1 MNQNRRI
8 TLILALLLAGLV
20 LVSAATAATTQVEIR
35 KYANDNT
42 TILNQTTVNYTWMMN
57 NLPVLGD
64 GTTHY
69 YHQGPVF
76 VDDPNPETQA
86 ALRWNP
92 EEDTNVLEKDMGAVK
107 GTNLKDLCDLVG
119 GMSPGEEVKMI
130 ASDGWPKFFAYK
142 NVYEYSSREGPIG
155 ICWYKNG
162 QYPDTGYSEGMRMVW
177 FADDSVNTLGPG
189 GTGLHVFG
197 NWDWHEAAD
206 EQYWYYY
213 VQGGQN
219 YPTTTG
225 LSGQYINRIYIYS
238 NEEPPVAPVADF
250 SADVT
255 TGAAPLTV
263 TFTDQS
269 TNTPT
274 SWAWDFD
281 NDGIVDSTL
290 QNPSHTYNTP
300 GTYTVN
306 LTVTNA
312 GGSDSEVKTDY
323 ITVTET
329 PLLDLI
335 FEDTVTL
342 ADGTFTWTDDG
353 GVGHVVSTLT
363 PHGALEAAFL
373 ADGFTYGGSW
383 HDTRNTALINWIDT
397 GAVNY
402 SYDGSV
408 SPKLTWNY
416 QKNGIFQN
424 YFSTTTGVSNNV
436 VVDGDF
442 LEFYF
447 GPDQQ
452 TTDNATA
459 VLRITVEVE
468 GTPVPPT
475 AAFTADVTTGPA
487 PLTVQFTDQSSGNP
501 TSWTWDF
508 ECDGTVDSTLQNP
521 SHTYPAPGTYTVCL
535 TVTSGDGSDDEVK
548 VGYITVTDAPP
559 ASEFL
564 TGWSY
569 RKLITIGGSP
579 DGDLTDYQVRFVVH
593 RTAGTDAG
601 ENVYLGTKTNADYS
615 DLRFTTTGNVLLPYW
630 IESSDTGSAVVWVK
644 VPSIPMTGAEMYL
657 YYGNTE
663 ATGVSDGDATFL
675 FFDDFTGSAGAPD
688 STKWDVVKRGSS
700 SAVAARTGT
709 GELHLAGLANSVS
722 SANVI
727 SKIPFTRG
735 VSIEYLNKIDNAN
748 YALSGFGSGTTQDET
763 GGSTNWH
770 LTSLP
775 NGYGTASVATSDRI
789 YEYPPGAARIQHAT
803 ASGGSLYTALNTF
816 YRHTIR
822 WDSSNNIKSF
832 RDGTEVL
839 SATDSTYAT
848 GNKYIH
854 FSQGEYSDGRGGNRY
869 IDWVFVRKYTIT
881 PPAISAWGAEE
892 GGAVPPN
899 AAFTADPLTGPA
911 PLTVQFTDQSSGTPP
926 LTYAWDFTNDG
937 TVDSTAQNPSHTYS
951 TPGTYTVRLNVT
963 DAEGSDEEVKAGYI
977 TVTGTPPPAI
987 PELFNG
993 TVNLTPGAS
1002 FTKVAYNSGTSYT
1015 INWTTPLG
1023 ALQATGLI
1031 YNVTDKRWSYDQ
1043 VLLLDD
1049 VEEFIRN
1056 TPGNWFAYVN
1066 DVYKDGYGNH
1076 ANGLNV
1082 IELADGDRVDF
1093 YYAAGVVDKNN
1104 LTETLSK
1111 ATAAVKTIADLSGS
1125 PPPGGDWTLALSG
1138 ARDQTVT
1145 KTYFEQGLAC
1155 PSSGHQVSWTDTDGN
1170 EWSGIPLWVLV
1181 AMIDDN
1187 PDTGPDHYNFNDALA
1202 AEGYSVKVTA
1212 GDGYSINFASADIA
1226 RNNGY
1231 IVANTLNG
1239 DPLPELKPNST
1250 KLCFPLQM
1258 IGPEVSSGQLAG
1270 NIASIELVGLPE
1282 PPAGWTLRME
1292 GDVVDVISQQYFEDA
1307 LACIH
1312 ETTWTDG
1319 SGNEWSGVPLWI
1331 LAGAVDDIESSS
1343 HWTFNDTRAAT
1354 GYTIRVIAGDGY
1366 NRTFASADV
1375 ARSDNYLV
1383 ANKLN
1388 GSPLSDSNAPLRLVG
1403 ANVTGGNRVG
1413 NIETIRLEGLPGYP
1427 AGAWSLELVGAIS
1440 DTIPQP
1446 EFEDWAAC
1454 HPATYTDGTG
1464 NVYEGIPLW
1473 RLMGWVDDRVP
1484 HGPNG
1489 FNNAL
1494 AQAGY
1499 TVIVTAGDGY
1509 SKELTSQQIGT
1520 NSSFI
1525 VANTMNGSPLDGS
1538 KAPLQLVGSG
1548 LPSGSYSVGNIARI
1562 ELTDFQEPTEIPT
1575 ITIIKYAADGTTI
1588 INQTTVDHV
1597 WMEANLPVI
1606 GDGVTVY
1613 KYQGVTF
1620 DPADLWD
1627 PTETKGMTPPKIANA
1642 IKGTRVS
1649 DLCNLVG
1656 GMAPGT
1662 EVTFVATDGFTTTL
1676 PYDAIYPDPHVYSQ
1690 LGDTVIAW
1698 YADGNYVPQY
1708 GDGPRLFFTPEDTV
1722 AGQWNMNQ
1730 ALPEQYW
1737 HYYYDSGSATNYPSV
1752 AGLSAKYVS
1761 TIRIYS
1767 APLGDWVLALD
1778 GRDIGGLYQDISRS
1792 YFESALTCQFGA
1804 EHQAEYTDSS
1814 GRTWSGMPLWFL
1826 AGFVDDDDL
1835 HSNDAF
1841 NETLAAAGYDII
1853 VTASDGFSRTIPSEL
1868 IIRNNNYI
1876 VANALNGTRFAE
1888 DDGNWPLRLVGQN
1901 VTGGLS
1907 IRELASIDLVPREV
1921 SGDPELR
1928 IVPLQANLTVGAT
1941 GTYQVMLTSVPEG
1954 LAGFNLSVI
1963 LAEPTVGEIVSME
1976 LPGWAT
1982 LNRSSPLPADTVWIE
1997 AVDLGKSVQAGATNV
2012 LLCEV
2017 TVRGDQPGISAIQVQ
2032 PIQIDADG
2040 GGIIAPDPVAAVIA
2054 VYLPVS
2060 ADFEANITSGNPPLT
2075 VAFTDLSTGSPL
2087 PSSWSWNF
2095 GEGQGGSTS
2104 QNPTHTYATWGTY
2117 TVALTVTNPYSAD
2130 TETKTTYITVMT
2142 YVEPFPGY
2150 TNPPT
2155 DPDGDGLFEDINGNG
2170 GLDFDD
2176 VVAFYQNMAWVAG
2189 NTAVGIDPYDFN
2201 GNGRIDYDDVVLLYY
2216 EVLAG

>member
-35 KYANDNT
+35 KYANDGT

-76 VDDPNPETQA
+76 KDHTDPEIQA
-86 ALRWNP
+86 IIRWNAT
-92 EEDTNVLEKDMGAVK
+92 EDTNVEEKDMGAVK

-119 GMSPGEEVKMI
+119 GMSPGEEVKI
-130 ASDGWPKFFAYK
+130 LSSDGWNRMFAYE
-142 NVYEYSSREGPIG
+142 NVYAYSSREGPIG

-162 QYPDTGYSEGMRMVW
+162 QYPDSGYSEGMRMVW
-177 FADDSVNTLGPG
+177 FADTSINPWGI
-189 GTGLHVFG
+189 HAFG

-206 EQYWYYY
+206 EQYYYY
-213 VQGGQN
+213 YQQGSQM

-225 LSGQYINRIYIYS
+225 LSGQYVNRIYIYS
-238 NEEPPVAPVADF
+238 DEAPPVAPVADF
-250 SADVT
+250 TADVT
-255 TGAAPLTV
+255 TGSAPLTV
-263 TFTDQS
+263 IFEDQS

-274 SWAWDFD
+274 SWAWDFE
-281 NDGIVDSTL
+281 NDGTVDSTI
-290 QNPSHTYNTP
+290 QNPSHTYDTP
-300 GTYTVN
+300 GSYTVS
-306 LTVTNA
+306 LTATNA
-312 GGSDSEVKTDY
+312 AGSDGEVKTDY
-323 ITVTET
+323 ITVTDT

-335 FEDTVTL
+335 FEGTVTL
-342 ADGTFTWTDDG
+342 ADGTFTWTDDS
-353 GVGHVVSTLT
+353 GVDHAVSTLT
-363 PHGALEAAFL
+363 PHGALQGAFL

-383 HDTRNTALINWIDT
+383 HDTRNTALINWIDSGT
-397 GAVNY
+397 TNY
-402 SYDGSV
+402 TYDGSV
-408 SPKLTWNY
+408 SPKLVWNY
-416 QKNGIFQN
+416 QKNGVYQN
-424 YFSTTTGVSNNV
+424 YFSTTTGVSNNGV
-436 VVDGDF
+436 ADGDF
-442 LEFYF
+442 LEFYY

-459 VLRITVEVE
+459 VLRITV
-468 GTPVPPT
+468 
-475 AAFTADVTTGPA
+475 
-487 PLTVQFTDQSSGNP
+487 
-501 TSWTWDF
+501 
-508 ECDGTVDSTLQNP
+508 
-521 SHTYPAPGTYTVCL
+521 
-535 TVTSGDGSDDEVK
+535 
-548 VGYITVTDAPP
+548 
-559 ASEFL
+559 
-564 TGWSY
+564 
-569 RKLITIGGSP
+569 
-579 DGDLTDYQVRFVVH
+579 VV
-593 RTAGTDAG
+593 
-601 ENVYLGTKTNADYS
+601 
-615 DLRFTTTGNVLLPYW
+615 
-630 IESSDTGSAVVWVK
+630 
-644 VPSIPMTGAEMYL
+644 
-657 YYGNTE
+657 
-663 ATGVSDGDATFL
+663 
-675 FFDDFTGSAGAPD
+675 
-688 STKWDVVKRGSS
+688 
-700 SAVAARTGT
+700 
-709 GELHLAGLANSVS
+709 
-722 SANVI
+722 
-727 SKIPFTRG
+727 
-735 VSIEYLNKIDNAN
+735 
-748 YALSGFGSGTTQDET
+748 
-763 GGSTNWH
+763 
-770 LTSLP
+770 
-775 NGYGTASVATSDRI
+775 
-789 YEYPPGAARIQHAT
+789 
-803 ASGGSLYTALNTF
+803 
-816 YRHTIR
+816 
-822 WDSSNNIKSF
+822 
-832 RDGTEVL
+832 
-839 SATDSTYAT
+839 
-848 GNKYIH
+848 
-854 FSQGEYSDGRGGNRY
+854 
-869 IDWVFVRKYTIT
+869 
-881 PPAISAWGAEE
+881 E
-892 GGAVPPN
+892 GGAVPPD
-899 AAFTADPLTGPA
+899 AAFTADTQSGPA

-937 TVDSTAQNPSHTYS
+937 TVDSTLQNPSHTYS
-951 TPGTYTVRLNVT
+951 APGTYTVRLNVT
-963 DAEGSDEEVKAGYI
+963 NTEGSDEEVKTGYI
-977 TVTGTPPPAI
+977 TVTDTPPASEFLTGWSYRKLVSIGGSPDGDLTDYQVRVVVHRTAGTDAGENVYLGTNVNADYSDLRFATTGNVLLPYWIESSDSDSAVVWVKVPSIPTTGAQLYFYYGNSGAAPVSDGDATFPFFDDFTGSSLNAEKWTATASVTVSDDACTITATDSTTRYIQSIPQFGIGYTARIKWMMPTERDFIAHGFYASANDRAQIYYNSGKSYLTAKTGASTTTAHSNPYTSSATWEVQRVSPTAVRYGYNDGMPVSVSTNVPTMDMPIAFRVAGSSGTTASSIDRVLIRKCTLTPPAVTAWGEEEQEETLPPVI

-1015 INWTTPLG
+1015 VNWTTPLG
-1023 ALQATGLI
+1023 ALQATGLT

-1049 VEEFIRN
+1049 VEEFVRN

-1082 IELADGDRVDF
+1082 IELADGDQVDF

-1111 ATAAVKTIADLSGS
+1111 ATAAVKTIADTSGS

-1181 AMIDDN
+1181 AMVDDN

-1239 DPLPELKPNST
+1239 ELLPELKPNST

-1258 IGPEVSSGQLAG
+1258 IGPEVSSGQLVG

-1292 GDVVDVISQQYFEDA
+1292 GDVMDVITQAEFEAA
-1307 LACIH
+1307 LSCVH
-1312 ETTWTDG
+1312 VSTYNDGTDVWG
-1319 SGNEWSGVPLWI
+1319 GIPLWE
-1331 LAGAVDDIESSS
+1331 LVGAVDDIETSA
-1343 HWTFNDTRAAT
+1343 HWTFNDTRAAS

-1375 ARSDNYLV
+1375 ARSGNYLV
-1383 ANKLN
+1383 ANTKN
-1388 GSPLSDSNAPLRLVG
+1388 GEPLTDAIAPLRLVG
-1403 ANVTGGNRVG
+1403 SNVTGGARVG
-1413 NIETIRLEGLPGYP
+1413 NIEIIRLEGLPAYP
-1427 AGAWSLELVGAIS
+1427 PGDWSLELVGAIS

-1509 SKELTSQQIGT
+1509 SKELTSQDIGT
-1520 NSSFI
+1520 DSSFI
-1525 VANTMNGSPLDGS
+1525 VANRMNGVPLAGS

-1548 LPSGSYSVGNIARI
+1548 LPSASYSVGNLVRI
-1562 ELTDFQEPTEIPT
+1562 ELTEFQEPTEIPT

-1588 INQTTVDHV
+1588 IDQTTVDHI

-1620 DPADLWD
+1620 DPDDLWD

-1642 IKGTRVS
+1642 IRGTRVS
-1649 DLCNLVG
+1649 DLCDLVG

-1662 EVTFVATDGFTTTL
+1662 EVTFVATDEFTTTL
-1676 PYDAIYPDPHVYSQ
+1676 PYDAIYPNPQVYSN

-1730 ALPEQYW
+1730 ALSEQYW
-1737 HYYYDSGSATNYPSV
+1737 HYYYDSGGGINYPSV
-1752 AGLSAKYVS
+1752 AGLSAKYIS

-1778 GRDIGGLYQDISRS
+1778 GRDIGGLYQDISRG

-1804 EHQAEYTDSS
+1804 EHQAEYTDGS
-1814 GRTWSGMPLWFL
+1814 GRTWSGMPLWLL
-1826 AGFVDDDDL
+1826 AGFVDDEDL

-1853 VTASDGFSRTIPSEL
+1853 VTASDGFSTTIPSEL

-1888 DDGNWPLRLVGQN
+1888 DDGNWPLRLTGQN
-1901 VTGGLS
+1901 VTGGMS
-1907 IRELASIDLVPREV
+1907 IREIASIELVPREV
-1921 SGDPELR
+1921 SGGPELR

-1954 LAGFNLSVI
+1954 LAGFNLSVT
-1963 LAEPTVGEIVSME
+1963 LAEPAVGEIVSMA

-1997 AVDLGKSVQAGATNV
+1997 AVDLGKSVQAGAANV
-2012 LLCEV
+2012 MLCEV
-2017 TVRGDQPGISAIQVQ
+2017 TIRGDQSGISAIQVQ

-2054 VYLPVS
+2054 VYIPVS
-2060 ADFEANITSGNPPLT
+2060 ADFEANITSGNPSLT

-2087 PSSWSWNF
+2087 PSSWNWSF

-2104 QNPTHTYATWGTY
+2104 QNPTHTYATWGIY
-2117 TVALTVTNPYSAD
+2117 TVSLTVTNPYSSD
-2130 TETKTTYITVMT
+2130 TMTKTAYISIRI

-2150 TNPPT
+2150 PHPPT
-2155 DPDGDGLFEDINGNG
+2155 DPDSDGLFEDINGNG
-2170 GLDFDD
+2170 MLDFDD
-2176 VVAFYQNMAWVAG
+2176 VVAFYQNMAWVTA

>member
-1 MNQNRRI
+1 MNQNRSV
-8 TLILALLLAGLV
+8 TLFLALLLAGLL
-20 LVSAATAATTQVEIR
+20 LVSAAAAATTQVEIR

-76 VDDPNPETQA
+76 KDHTDPEIQA
-86 ALRWNP
+86 IIRWNAT
-92 EEDTNVLEKDMGAVK
+92 EDTNVEEKDMGAVK

-119 GMSPGEEVKMI
+119 GMSPGEEVKI
-130 ASDGWPKFFAYK
+130 LSSDGWNRMFAYE
-142 NVYEYSSREGPIG
+142 NVYTYSSREGPIG

-162 QYPDTGYSEGMRMVW
+162 QYPDSGYSEGMRMVW
-177 FADDSVNTLGPG
+177 FADTSVNPWGI
-189 GTGLHVFG
+189 HAFG

-206 EQYWYYY
+206 EKYWYYY
-213 VQGGQN
+213 QSGGQS

-225 LSGQYINRIYIYS
+225 ISGQYVNRIYVYS
-238 NEEPPVAPVADF
+238 NEEPPVAPVAGF

-255 TGAAPLTV
+255 TGSAPLTV
-263 TFTDQS
+263 TFEDQS

-274 SWAWDFD
+274 SWAWDFE
-281 NDGIVDSTL
+281 NDGTVDSTI
-290 QNPSHTYNTP
+290 QNPSHTYDTP
-300 GTYTVN
+300 GSYTVN
-306 LTVTNA
+306 LTATNA
-312 GGSDSEVKTDY
+312 AGSDDEVKTDY
-323 ITVTET
+323 ITVTDT

-335 FEDTVTL
+335 FEGTVTL

-353 GVGHVVSTLT
+353 GVGHVVSTFT

-373 ADGFTYGGSW
+373 TDGFTYGGSW
-383 HDTRNTALINWIDT
+383 RSDRNTALINWIDSGT
-397 GAVNY
+397 TNY
-402 SYDGSV
+402 TYDGSV
-408 SPKLTWNY
+408 TPKLTWNY
-416 QKNGIFQN
+416 QKNGVYQN
-424 YFSTTTGVSNNV
+424 YFSATTGVSNNGV
-436 VVDGDF
+436 ADGDF

-452 TTDNATA
+452 TTNNATA
-459 VLRITVEVE
+459 VLRITVDIP

-475 AAFTADVTTGPA
+475 AAFTADVITGPA
-487 PLTVQFTDQSSGNP
+487 PLTVQFTDQSGGSP
-501 TSWTWDF
+501 TSWAWDF
-508 ECDGTVDSTLQNP
+508 TNDGTVDSTIPNP
-521 SHTYPAPGTYTVCL
+521 SHTYSTAGSYTVNL
-535 TVTSGDGSDDEVK
+535 TVTNADGTDDEVK
-548 VGYITVTDAPP
+548 AGYITVTDAPP
-559 ASEFL
+559 SGDFL
-564 TGWSY
+564 SGWSY
-569 RKLITIGGSP
+569 RKAMTIAGSTS
-579 DGDLTDYQVRFVVH
+579 DLTDYQVRVVVH

-601 ENVYLGTKTNADYS
+601 ENVYLGTNVNADYS
-615 DLRFTTTGNVLLPYW
+615 DLRFTTTGNALLPYW
-630 IESSDTGSAVVWVK
+630 IESSTAGSAVVWVN
-644 VPSIPMTGAEMYL
+644 VPSIPTTGTQLYL
-657 YYGNTE
+657 YYGNSG
-663 ATGVSDGDATFL
+663 AAPVSDGYATFP
-675 FFDDFTGSAGAPD
+675 FFDDFPGNSIDGDKWSSSGGAVVSGGICTIAATSGTNHYLASKLDFGLGYAFRSRWKMSTERATIANGFYESDNNRAQCQYGATKSYLTVKTGTATTTNHSNAYTSYAN
-688 STKWDVVKRGSS
+688 WEIRRISS
-700 SAVAARTGT
+700 SAVHYVQNDGT
-709 GELHLAGLANSVS
+709 PVSVTTNIPTADMLVVYGVAYNT
-722 SANVI
+722 ANVD
-727 SKIPFTRG
+727 T
-735 VSIEYLNKIDNAN
+735 L
-748 YALSGFGSGTTQDET
+748 
-763 GGSTNWH
+763 
-770 LTSLP
+770 
-775 NGYGTASVATSDRI
+775 
-789 YEYPPGAARIQHAT
+789 
-803 ASGGSLYTALNTF
+803 
-816 YRHTIR
+816 
-822 WDSSNNIKSF
+822 
-832 RDGTEVL
+832 
-839 SATDSTYAT
+839 
-848 GNKYIH
+848 
-854 FSQGEYSDGRGGNRY
+854 
-869 IDWVFVRKYTIT
+869 IDWVLIRKCTLT
-881 PPAISAWGAEE
+881 PPAVTAWGVEE
-892 GGAVPPN
+892 
-899 AAFTADPLTGPA
+899 
-911 PLTVQFTDQSSGTPP
+911 
-926 LTYAWDFTNDG
+926 
-937 TVDSTAQNPSHTYS
+937 
-951 TPGTYTVRLNVT
+951 
-963 DAEGSDEEVKAGYI
+963 EEE
-977 TVTGTPPPAI
+977 TPPPVI

-1015 INWTTPLG
+1015 VNWTTPLG
-1023 ALQATGLI
+1023 ALQATGLT
-1031 YNVTDKRWSYDQ
+1031 YNVTDKRWSSDQ

-1049 VEEFIRN
+1049 VEAYIRN
-1056 TPGNWFAYVN
+1056 SPGNWFAYVN

-1111 ATAAVKTIADLSGS
+1111 ATAAVKTIADTSGTA
-1125 PPPGGDWTLALSG
+1125 PPGDWTLSLSG
-1138 ARDQTVT
+1138 AISEAITRSAFEEGVACRPSHSA
-1145 KTYFEQGLAC
+1145 TY
-1155 PSSGHQVSWTDTDGN
+1155 TDGDGN
-1170 EWSGIPLWVLV
+1170 VWGGMPLWLLV
-1181 AMIDDN
+1181 GWVDDESKH
-1187 PDTGPDHYNFNDALA
+1187 DTFNDALA

-1212 GDGYSINFASADIA
+1212 GDGYSINFASGDIA
-1226 RNNGY
+1226 RDNGY

-1239 DPLPELKPNST
+1239 EPLPLLKPNST

-1258 IGPEVSSGQLAG
+1258 IGSKVSSGQLVG

-1282 PPAGWTLRME
+1282 PPEGWTLRME
-1292 GDVVDVISQQYFEDA
+1292 GDVVDTFSQAEFEAA
-1307 LACIH
+1307 LACTH
-1312 ETTWTDG
+1312 TSTYNDGTDVWG
-1319 SGNEWSGVPLWI
+1319 GIPLWE
-1331 LAGAVDDIESSS
+1331 LVGAVDDIETAA
-1343 HWTFNDTRAAT
+1343 HWTFNDTRAAS

-1366 NRTFASADV
+1366 NRTFTSANV
-1375 ARSDNYLV
+1375 ARSSNYIV
-1383 ANKLN
+1383 ANTKN
-1388 GSPLSDSNAPLRLVG
+1388 GEPLTDPIAPLRLVG
-1403 ANVTGGNRVG
+1403 VNVTSGARVG
-1413 NIETIRLEGLPGYP
+1413 NITTIRLEGLPAYP
-1427 AGAWSLELVGAIS
+1427 AGNWSLELIGAIS

-1446 EFEDWAAC
+1446 EFENWADC

-1473 RLMGWVDDRVP
+1473 LLMGWVDDRVP
-1484 HGPNG
+1484 HGSNG

-1499 TVIVTAGDGY
+1499 KVIVTAGDGY

-1525 VANTMNGSPLDGS
+1525 VANRMNG
-1538 KAPLQLVGSG
+1538 APLPTEGSNPPYPLRLVGDG
-1548 LPSGSYSVGNIARI
+1548 LPSASYSVGNLVRI

-1575 ITIIKYAADGTTI
+1575 ITIIKYASDEVTI

-1597 WMEANLPVI
+1597 WMEANLPVV

-1613 KYQGVTF
+1613 KYQGITF

-1642 IKGTRVS
+1642 IRGTRVS

-1676 PYDAIYPDPHVYSQ
+1676 PYDAIYPDPHMDSN

-1708 GDGPRLFFTPEDTV
+1708 GDGPRLFFTPEDKV

-1841 NETLAAAGYDII
+1841 NATLASAGYDII
-1853 VTASDGFSRTIPSEL
+1853 VTASDGASTTIPSEA

-1876 VANALNGTRFAE
+1876 VANTLNGTRFA
-1888 DDGNWPLRLVGQN
+1888 DGDTNWPLRLVGQN
-1901 VTGGLS
+1901 VSGAMS
-1907 IRELASIDLVPREV
+1907 VKKIASIDLVPRAV

-1928 IVPLQANLTVGAT
+1928 IVPLQANLTIGAT
-1941 GTYQVMLTSVPEG
+1941 GTYQVLLTSAPEG
-1954 LAGFNLSVI
+1954 LAGFNLSVT
-1963 LAEPTVGEIVSME
+1963 LAEPAVGEIVSKT
-1976 LPGWAT
+1976 LPGWASM
-1982 LNRSSPLPADTVWIE
+1982 NRSSTLPADTVWIE
-1997 AVDLGKSVQAGATNV
+1997 AVDLGKSVQAGATNI

-2017 TVRGDQPGISAIQVQ
+2017 TIRGDQPGISAIQVQ

-2040 GGIIAPDPVAAVIA
+2040 GGIIALDPVSALLAI
-2054 VYLPVS
+2054 YTPVS

-2117 TVALTVTNPYSAD
+2117 TVSLTVTNPYSSD
-2130 TETKTTYITVMT
+2130 TMTKTAYISVRI

-2170 GLDFDD
+2170 MLDFDD
-2176 VVAFYQNMAWVAG
+2176 VVAFYQNMAWVTA